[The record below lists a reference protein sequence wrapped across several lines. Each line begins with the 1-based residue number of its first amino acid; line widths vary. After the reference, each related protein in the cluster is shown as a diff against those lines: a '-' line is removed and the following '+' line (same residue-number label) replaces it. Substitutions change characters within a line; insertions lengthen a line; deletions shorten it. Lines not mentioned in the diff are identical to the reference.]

1 MRKMIGIFFSHTD
14 AQTKGLVEKVD
25 TKQLRDENQMKI
37 FVGIKKR
44 AKKSSRVE
52 NVRLWTQLG
61 SFSLFDAFLSRKIYR
76 LLFFLLMFGF
86 VFRFFFHSKPDCLLI
101 RLPTRMQLK
110 ETKIVCKCVC
120 MSLPE
125 TAKNTQTNKKTND

>member
-1 MRKMIGIFFSHTD
+1 M
-14 AQTKGLVEKVD
+14 KGLVEKVD

-76 LLFFLLMFGF
+76 LLFF
-86 VFRFFFHSKPDCLLI
+86 C
-101 RLPTRMQLK
+101 
-110 ETKIVCKCVC
+110 
-120 MSLPE
+120 
-125 TAKNTQTNKKTND
+125 